1 MMYSVSCSHAEDS
14 NLAAAFSM
22 VKRKSVV
29 VPEPHEK
36 ALPTGMMRDMMERHH
51 LNSPMPK
58 LKRGRSSSSLQ
69 AASPAGSQ
77 GLPFQA
83 YTPSPGAKQ
92 ISIREVSK
100 ILSAVAKEK
109 NVPLSVLLQNSDVD
123 ADETSAMEAYLR
135 MNNHELIMEAFKI

>member
-1 MMYSVSCSHAEDS
+1 MCSWTVTFNHMMYSVACSPAEDS

-51 LNSPMPK
+51 LNSPIPK

-83 YTPSPGAKQ
+83 HTPSPGAKQ
-92 ISIREVSK
+92 ISIREESK

-109 NVPLSVLLQNSDVD
+109 MPRSLYCCKTLTLTQMKQVLW
-123 ADETSAMEAYLR
+123 R
-135 MNNHELIMEAFKI
+135 LIFA